1 MHTLPRR
8 LQACVGTGGNSS
20 TRSTSGHLES
30 VMWRN
35 KQILDRV
42 LTLTLDLGDGLIYR
56 VTTELDL

>member
-8 LQACVGTGGNSS
+8 LQACVGTGGKSSS

-56 VTTELDL
+56 VTQQS